1 MLKSIGRGGSEARIW
16 ADICELF
23 DKELRELPADIHRTS
38 EKAMWA
44 NSPGLKR

>member
-23 DKELRELPADIHRTS
+23 DKELRELPARYSQD
-38 EKAMWA
+38 
-44 NSPGLKR
+44 KRKGDVGKIRQA